1 MALHTHQLPR
11 GKRRGDF
18 QEPADNGAAL
28 GLGYDIGSCTTSGKD
43 TPIIITEAKR
53 RCFEPTP
60 FAEWSSI
67 PDNIPNGFHHH
78 PLPQGRIGLSE
89 THMDLASSEQS
100 HAAIALNG
108 HTNGFQHN
116 QQDGNFHHQD
126 RGQHIDINGG
136 GDPAA
141 PVMCNGYY
149 GYIANYKHENG
160 DVEEDS
166 MDTGLTMQAEFAI
179 NGPSSCMDNKER
191 RVCLRCEAG
200 EPGHITHIMQL
211 QV

>member
-43 TPIIITEAKR
+43 TPIIITEA
-53 RCFEPTP
+53 
-60 FAEWSSI
+60 
-67 PDNIPNGFHHH
+67 
-78 PLPQGRIGLSE
+78 GRIGLSE